1 MKKNA
6 IALIVSL
13 VIIAVFGTG
22 VFAQTYAVPREVPI
36 ERIVRKTF
44 PNYFGRGN
52 RYPAL
57 IPEKF
62 FPIGWSRD
70 GKLAYYIEPVDEACG
85 CYYAKLV
92 IQDLRADK
100 VIWEFKYTQD
110 EQTDAKGNMTG
121 PGDIRKL
128 WAKNRKLFSDKLAE
142 NGIVVSRF
150 AMLGKNFTHG
160 GRSYTAKST
169 VKMGKNPEEDWDRV
183 NNFDISLGS
192 PRLGSKNVYSADF
205 TKEEY
210 WFMLDA
216 RLVGTLMSPYENRVA
231 LVAVEVMRGYEG
243 PPHTGD
249 IRIVGA
255 DLKSGF
261 GRNLHGREDTQSVR

>member
-1 MKKNA
+1 MKTNV
-6 IALIVSL
+6 IAVIVSVAL
-13 VIIAVFGTG
+13 TAICVTG
-22 VFAQTYAVPREVPI
+22 VFPQTYAVPREVPI
-36 ERIVRKTF
+36 ERIVRKVF
-44 PNYFGRGN
+44 PNYFGRGD
-52 RYPAL
+52 RFPAL

-92 IQDLRADK
+92 IQDLRTDK
-100 VIWEFKYTQD
+100 LIWEFEYTQD
-110 EQTDAKGNMTG
+110 EHTDAKGNMTW
-121 PGDIRKL
+121 PGDVRKL

-142 NGIVVSRF
+142 NGIVASRF
-150 AMLGKNFTHG
+150 AILGKNFTHG
-160 GRSYTAKST
+160 GRSFTARAA

-183 NNFDISLGS
+183 TKFDISLGS
-192 PRLGSKNVYSADF
+192 PRLGSKNVYSADY

-216 RLVGTLMSPYENRVA
+216 RLVGALKSPYENRVA

-255 DLKSGF
+255 DLSSGF
-261 GRNLHGREDTQSVR
+261 SR